1 MKKIIVTFLVTA
13 LAFFTLVFSLS
24 SLANNN
30 GETFQVAMVTDFG
43 DVNDSSFNLAL
54 PYVVCLIVLVFTSK
68 KNVGP
73 KALGSSYDKG
83 KR

>member
-30 GETFQVAMVTDFG
+30 GETFQVEMLG
-43 DVNDSSFNLAL
+43 ISSYFYLAL

>member
-30 GETFQVAMVTDFG
+30 GETFQVEMLG
-43 DVNDSSFNLAL
+43 ISSYFYLAL
-54 PYVVCLIVLVFTSK
+54 PYVVCLIVLVFTSGRDDF
-68 KNVGP
+68 NININ
-73 KALGSSYDKG
+73 
-83 KR
+83 R